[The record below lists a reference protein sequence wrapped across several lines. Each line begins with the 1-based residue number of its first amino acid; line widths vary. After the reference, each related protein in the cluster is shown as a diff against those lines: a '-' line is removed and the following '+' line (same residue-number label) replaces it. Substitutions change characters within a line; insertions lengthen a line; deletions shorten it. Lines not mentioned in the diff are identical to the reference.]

1 MQPEMGEER
10 HMRRVILAAAFLAA
24 ACGGQSDGR
33 ARVADGSA
41 ETVQANTDY
50 APAFEG
56 QTRAPLSRSEIA
68 LSVEVISEAL
78 ASPWALEFLPDER
91 VLVTEREGAMRIVSA
106 DGTVSAP
113 IAGLPRVDAR
123 RQGGLLDVALSPDF
137 ANDRMVYWSYSE
149 PRGGTRT
156 STSVA
161 RGRLSADSSRLEN
174 VTTIFRQE
182 PAWDSD
188 LHYGSRLVW
197 DREGHLFVTLGE
209 RSHRESRVLAQSLD
223 GLLGKTVRINA
234 DGSIPEDNP
243 FVGVDGARPEIWS
256 YGQRNI
262 QGATLN
268 PETGALWTI
277 EHGPRG
283 GDELNVPEAGK
294 NYGWPVITYGIEYG
308 GETIGD
314 GIQQAEGMEQPIY
327 YWDPVIAPSGMT
339 FYQGDLFPWRGDLVI
354 AGLRGVLVRLELD
367 GTRVTGEEYLLE
379 TEGRLRDVKE
389 ALDGALWIVTDEPE
403 GRLLRVTPAG

>member
-1 MQPEMGEER
+1 
-10 HMRRVILAAAFLAA
+10 MRRLILATAFLAA
-24 ACGGQSDGR
+24 ACGGHGESQSG
-33 ARVADGSA
+33 VADGSA

-50 APAFEG
+50 APAFAG
-56 QTRAPLSRSEIA
+56 QTRAPNAPSGVS
-68 LSVEVISEAL
+68 LSVETISESL
-78 ASPWALEFLPDER
+78 AWPWALEFLPDGR

-106 DGTVSAP
+106 DGNVSAP

-123 RQGGLLDVALSPDF
+123 RQGGLLDVALSTDF
-137 ANDRMVYWSYSE
+137 ANDRMVYWSFSE

-161 RGRLSADSSRLEN
+161 RARLSADDARLEN

-197 DREGHLFVTLGE
+197 DREGRLYVTLGE
-209 RSHRESRVLAQSLD
+209 RSYPESRALAQSLD

-234 DGSIPEDNP
+234 DGTIPEDNP
-243 FVGVDGARPEIWS
+243 FVGVEGARPEIWS

-262 QGATLN
+262 QGAALH
-268 PETGALWTI
+268 PDTGALWTI

-283 GDELNVPEAGK
+283 GDELNAPEAGK
-294 NYGWPVITYGIEYG
+294 NYGWPVITYGIEYS
-308 GETIGD
+308 GETQGD

-339 FYQGDLFPWRGDLVI
+339 FYQGDLFPWRGDILI
-354 AGLRGVLVRLELD
+354 AGLRGVLVRLELED
-367 GTRVTGEEYLLE
+367 ARVTGEEYLLE

-389 ALDGALWIVTDEPE
+389 APDGALWIVTDEPE
-403 GRLLRVTPAG
+403 GRLLRVTPAS